1 MVNGAGGA
9 TSSVWPSGAARA
21 TAVAPMFM
29 PPPAMFST
37 TAGLA
42 HLRASWSATT
52 RASVSVV
59 EPGAAGTT
67 IFTVWE
73 G

>member
-1 MVNGAGGA
+1 MVKGAGGA

-21 TAVAPMFM
+21 TAAAPMFM
-29 PPPAMFST
+29 LPPAMFST
-37 TAGLA
+37 TVGLP
-42 HLRASWSATT
+42 HLRASASATN

-59 EPGAAGTT
+59 DPAAAGTT
-67 IFTVWE
+67 NLTVCE

>member
-1 MVNGAGGA
+1 MVSGAGGA
-9 TSSVWPSGAARA
+9 TSSICPSGAARA
-21 TAVAPMFM
+21 TAFAPMFM

-37 TAGLA
+37 TVGLP

-59 EPGAAGTT
+59 EPAAAGTT
-67 IFTVWE
+67 NFTT
-73 G
+73 